1 MNLVKAALQRP
12 ITIIV
17 LVCSFLLFALISI
30 KSIPIDIFPQ
40 LNLPT
45 IYVIES
51 YGGMSPQ
58 QMEGFFATRM
68 QDQFL
73 YVNGVK
79 SITSK
84 SITGLTLLKLSFY
97 EGTDM
102 AEASAQVALQV
113 NRAMKFFPPGA
124 LPPQVV
130 RFDASSLPVG
140 ELVFSSKTK
149 SLKEIY
155 DLAATRIRPMFGTVP
170 GLSAPPPFGAN
181 SRSIVVSIDPDKLR
195 SYDISP
201 DEIVDKLAKANVMS
215 PSGNLRSGNTMYVT
229 TINTLEKTVNEFA
242 DIPLKTKD
250 GATVF
255 VSDVAKVTDAADIT
269 VDYAL
274 INGKRSV
281 YIPVIKTAD
290 ASTWDVVQKLKAT
303 LPEMQSLLPDDVKL
317 DYAFDQSVFVINAV
331 KSLITE
337 GALGA
342 ILTGLMVLLF
352 LKDWRSSVIVII
364 TIPISIISTVLLLKM
379 AGQTINLMTLS
390 GLALAIGILVDQATV
405 TIENIHQHLEMG
417 KGMRTAVLDACQE
430 ISFPLLL
437 ILLCI
442 LAVFA
447 PSFLM
452 TGVPKAMFL
461 PLSLSIGFAMII
473 SYFLAQT
480 LVPILS
486 NWLLKE
492 EKYKYKHG
500 HHHAH
505 AGQALDGQES
515 AQVSMHENEDNRHP
529 EENDFFEKIKIKF
542 TNALNTMLPNRKP
555 IVVVYLVAV
564 LGLVVVCMNIIGRDM
579 MPRTNTGQFQIR
591 LKEPDGTRLE
601 TTETALK
608 TLLKVIDSTVNNHV
622 AITSAYVGLVP
633 SSYGT
638 SNLYVFNTGT
648 QEAVL
653 QVNLDENY
661 KVNMDQLKDVLRK
674 NIHDRLPEA
683 KIIFEPIDLT
693 DKIMSQGATTPI
705 EVRVAGKDV
714 DQIHRYADTIVS
726 KLSKVP
732 YLRDVQIQQP
742 LAFPTIAI
750 NIDRFKAAQFGLSVQ
765 EIARSVTASTSSSR
779 FTEKNQWLDEKSA
792 YTYQVQVQI
801 PEYAMSTMDELKE
814 IPLIKGQNRPILSD
828 VADFKMVNAAGE
840 YDRSGPRRF
849 LTVNANLSNKDLGTA
864 TTEVQKIIKEMGQP
878 AKGVVISLKGMSDLL
893 TETLSSL
900 QTGLLFAVIV
910 ILLLLTATYE
920 SFKLGMTVLVT
931 VPAVV
936 LGSLILL
943 LATGSTLNLQSYM
956 GMIMSIG
963 VSVANAILIVTNA
976 EKLRLEY
983 RDAKKSAVVAAS
995 IRLRPILMTSLAMI
1009 AGMIPMASGMG
1020 EAGEQTAPLGRAVI
1034 GGLIASTL
1042 AALYIL
1048 PLAFA
1053 WIQNKTS
1060 FQSPSLLPK
1069 IKSMKPASSLVP
1081 LNIIII
1087 AISLFVTSCSAKQK
1101 PVDLTEKDKPAVN
1114 DSSAEKKTEL
1124 AAVAQRSIGSY
1135 VQLPGE
1141 LAPFELVDI
1150 FPKVNGY
1157 IKNLYVDRG
1166 SVVKKGQLLMTLE
1179 APEINQQVQTA
1190 KSNVAKANELYL
1202 ISKDKYERLLQ
1213 TSKTP
1218 GSVSPFDLQSAK
1230 LKMQS
1235 DAANVEAERSTVTGL
1250 GQIQDYLEVR
1260 APFNG
1265 VITERNIHPGA
1276 LVGPKAQSGD
1286 KPMLSLQQ
1294 LDHLRLVVNI
1304 PETLVP
1310 SIHKKNKVAFQ
1321 LNAYPGKTF
1330 NAFVSRSSGV
1340 INTDVRSEAVELDV
1354 PSYGGEVKPGMYAE
1368 VKIPLNSSNN
1378 SYVVPSS
1385 AIVHS
1390 TRGVYVVAVDGQKKT
1405 KFINVQEG
1413 VNAKDST
1420 EVFGDLAAVTSVL
1433 KHPSTEIEE
1442 GANIQK

>member
-1 MNLVKAALQRP
+1 MNLVKAALLRP
-12 ITIIV
+12 ITVIV
-17 LVCSFLLFALISI
+17 LVCSFLLFAVISI

-84 SITGLTLLKLSFY
+84 NITGLTLLKLSFY

-155 DLAATRIRPMFGTVP
+155 DLAATRVRPMFGTVA

-181 SRSIVVSIDPDKLR
+181 SRSIVVSIDPNKLR

-215 PSGNLRSGNTMYVT
+215 PSGNLRTGNTMYVT

-255 VSDVAKVTDAADIT
+255 ISDVAKVTDAADIT

-281 YIPVIKTAD
+281 YIPVIKTAS

-317 DYAFDQSVFVINAV
+317 DYAFDQSIFVINAV

-364 TIPISIISTVLLLKM
+364 TIPISILCTVLLLKM

-405 TIENIHQHLEMG
+405 TIENVHQHLEMG

-473 SYFLAQT
+473 SYFLAQS
-480 LVPILS
+480 LVPIMC

-500 HHHAH
+500 RYHAH
-505 AGQALDGQES
+505 AGEALDVLEIEQI
-515 AQVSMHENEDNRHP
+515 SMHSNEDDSHP
-529 EENDFFEKIKIKF
+529 EENDFFEKVKVKF
-542 TNALNTMLPNRKP
+542 TRALQTMMPKRKP
-555 IVVVYLVAV
+555 IVLVYLVV
-564 LGLVVVCMNIIGRDM
+564 VIGLVVVCMNVIGRDM

-591 LKEPDGTRLE
+591 LKEPEGTRLE
-601 TTETALK
+601 TTEAALK

-622 AITSAYVGLVP
+622 AVTSAYVGLVP

-648 QEAVL
+648 HEAVL
-653 QVNLDENY
+653 QVNLDEEY
-661 KVNMDQLKDVLRK
+661 KVNLDELKDALRK
-674 NIHDRLPEA
+674 NIHYKLPEA

-705 EVRVAGKDV
+705 EVRVAGKDL
-714 DQIHRYADTIVS
+714 DQIHLYADTLVN
-726 KLSKVP
+726 KLSKVS

-742 LAFPTIAI
+742 LAFPTISI
-750 NIDRFKAAQFGLSVQ
+750 NIDRFKASQFGLSVQ

-814 IPLIKGQNRPILSD
+814 IPLIKGHNRPILSD

-849 LTVNANLSNKDLGTA
+849 LTVNANLSNKDLGSA

-878 AKGVVISLKGMSDLL
+878 AKGVNITLKGMSDLL

-900 QTGLLFAVIV
+900 QTGLMFAIIV
-910 ILLLLTATYE
+910 ILLLLTASYE
-920 SFKLGMTVLVT
+920 SFKLGVVVLVT
-931 VPAVV
+931 APAVI
-936 LGSLILL
+936 LGSLLL
-943 LATGSTLNLQSYM
+943 LLITGSTLNLQSYM

-983 RDAKKSAVVAAS
+983 KDAKRSAVMAAS

-1034 GGLIASTL
+1034 GGLIASTF

-1053 WIQNKTS
+1053 WIQSKTS

-1069 IKSMKPASSLVP
+1069 LKSMKPVSSLVP
-1081 LNIIII
+1081 LNIIIVVV
-1087 AISLFVTSCSAKQK
+1087 SLFIVSCGRKQQ
-1101 PVDLTEKDKPAVN
+1101 PVDLTAKSTTVTKG
-1114 DSSAEKKTEL
+1114 STTEKKTDL
-1124 AAVAQRSIGSY
+1124 ASLVQRSMSSY
-1135 VQLPGE
+1135 AQLPGE
-1141 LAPFELVDI
+1141 LSSFESVDI
-1150 FPKVNGY
+1150 FPKVSGY
-1157 IKNLYVDRG
+1157 IKNVFVDRG
-1166 SVVKKGQLLMTLE
+1166 SNVKKGQLLMTLE
-1179 APEINQQVQTA
+1179 APEMNQQVQTA
-1190 KSNVAKANELYL
+1190 TSNVAKANELYL
-1202 ISKDKYERLLQ
+1202 ISKDRYERLLQ

-1218 GSVSPFDLQSAK
+1218 GSVSPFELNSAK
-1230 LKMQS
+1230 LKMTS
-1235 DAANVEAERSTVTGL
+1235 DAANVQAEKSTVSGL
-1250 GQIQDYLEVR
+1250 GHMQDYLQVR
-1260 APFNG
+1260 APFSG

-1276 LVGPKAQSGD
+1276 LVGPSTKTGD

-1294 LDHLRLVVNI
+1294 LVHLRLIVNVPESVVSLLHN
-1304 PETLVP
+1304 
-1310 SIHKKNKVAFQ
+1310 KDKVAFT

-1330 NAFVSRSSGV
+1330 YAFVSRRSGI
-1340 INTDVRSEAVELDV
+1340 INTNVRSEAVELDV
-1354 PSYGGEVKPGMYAE
+1354 SSNRGEVKPGMYAE
-1368 VKIPLNSSNN
+1368 VKIPLNSSGN
-1378 SYVVPSS
+1378 SYVVPTT

-1390 TRGVYVVAVDGQKKT
+1390 QKGVYIVAVDGQKKAR
-1405 KFINVQEG
+1405 FVNIQEG
-1413 VNAKDST
+1413 INARDST
-1420 EVFGDLAAVTSVL
+1420 EVFGDLKGIATVI
-1433 KHPSTEIEE
+1433 KHPSAEVEE
-1442 GANIQK
+1442 GSVVE